1 MKQKHLNGTK
11 QQTEGEESKK
21 GHKKQKPTYSHINE
35 IPLKKIYIQT
45 TCKGEERINRKKNN
59 KKKKNPEKSK
69 AKNTQKPKKKPPK
82 EPIPKGSPID
92 P

>member
-35 IPLKKIYIQT
+35 IPLKTIYIQT

-59 KKKKNPEKSK
+59 KKKKKI
-69 AKNTQKPKKKPPK
+69 KNRKVPTSHCEARKLQ
-82 EPIPKGSPID
+82 GSH
-92 P
+92 